1 MVFFKIRQPFTQRKR
16 PIDIG
21 NYRGCSE
28 NIEHTE
34 KRCDNCTSRLPDH
47 LSGDQYIEF
56 GKLCMGVFKNV
67 VMLLPSFHFHKLNV
81 N

>member
-1 MVFFKIRQPFTQRKR
+1 LYFKTPRSSFR
-16 PIDIG
+16 
-21 NYRGCSE
+21 
-28 NIEHTE
+28 
-34 KRCDNCTSRLPDH
+34 TSI
-47 LSGDQYIEF
+47 YEF